1 MRELLDSLKDN
12 FICRR
17 KRSQMMR
24 TYLSGKYF
32 LFDSD
37 NHISYCPKC
46 QVAGKRYKAF
56 REELES
62 EVNKEVE
69 VPNDFASKVIDS
81 LDKKVKTTTNKGT
94 KIILLSLIGLISLL
108 IFLQLSHY
116 IQVQIQLLIPLLKNY

>member
-69 VPNDFASKVIDS
+69 VPSDFASKVIDS
-81 LDKKVKTTTNKGT
+81 LDKKVKTTSNKGT

-108 IFLQLSHY
+108 ILVFGIKRSSDE
-116 IQVQIQLLIPLLKNY
+116 IDDIDKD

>member
-1 MRELLDSLKDN
+1 VRELLDRLKDN

-69 VPNDFASKVIDS
+69 VPSDFASKVIDS

-108 IFLQLSHY
+108 ILVFGIKRSSNE
-116 IQVQIQLLIPLLKNY
+116 IDDIDKD

>member
-1 MRELLDSLKDN
+1 MRELLDNLKDN
-12 FICRR
+12 LICRR

-62 EVNKEVE
+62 EINKEVE
-69 VPNDFASKVIDS
+69 VPSDFASKVIDS

-108 IFLQLSHY
+108 ILVFGIKRSSNK
-116 IQVQIQLLIPLLKNY
+116 IDDIDKD

>member
-69 VPNDFASKVIDS
+69 VPSDFASKVIDS

-108 IFLQLSHY
+108 ILVFG
-116 IQVQIQLLIPLLKNY
+116 LKRSSNKVDDIDKD

>member
-1 MRELLDSLKDN
+1 VRELLDSLKDN

-81 LDKKVKTTTNKGT
+81 LDKKVKTTSNKGT

-108 IFLQLSHY
+108 ILVFGIKRSSNE
-116 IQVQIQLLIPLLKNY
+116 IDDIDKD

>member
-69 VPNDFASKVIDS
+69 VPSDFASKVIDS
-81 LDKKVKTTTNKGT
+81 LDKKVKTTSNKGT
-94 KIILLSLIGLISLL
+94 KIILLTLIGLISLL
-108 IFLQLSHY
+108 ILVFGIKRSSNE
-116 IQVQIQLLIPLLKNY
+116 IDDNDKD

>member
-81 LDKKVKTTTNKGT
+81 LDKKVKTTSNKGT

-108 IFLQLSHY
+108 ILVFG
-116 IQVQIQLLIPLLKNY
+116 LKRSSNEIDDIDKD

>member
-69 VPNDFASKVIDS
+69 VPSDFASKVIDS

-108 IFLQLSHY
+108 ILVFG
-116 IQVQIQLLIPLLKNY
+116 LKRSSNEIDDIDKD

>member
-108 IFLQLSHY
+108 ILVFG
-116 IQVQIQLLIPLLKNY
+116 LKRSSNKVDDIDKD

>member
-46 QVAGKRYKAF
+46 QVAGKRYKVF

-62 EVNKEVE
+62 EINKEVE

-81 LDKKVKTTTNKGT
+81 LDKKIKTTTNKGT

-108 IFLQLSHY
+108 ILVFGIKRSSNETND
-116 IQVQIQLLIPLLKNY
+116 IEKD

>member
-69 VPNDFASKVIDS
+69 IPNDFASKVIDS
-81 LDKKVKTTTNKGT
+81 LDKKVKTTSNKGT

-108 IFLQLSHY
+108 ILVFGIKRSSNK
-116 IQVQIQLLIPLLKNY
+116 IDDIDKD

>member
-1 MRELLDSLKDN
+1 MKEVFENLRDN
-12 FICRR
+12 LICRR
-17 KRSQMMR
+17 KRSHMMK

-32 LFDSD
+32 MFDSD
-37 NHISYCPKC
+37 NHISFCPKC

-62 EVNKEVE
+62 EINKEVE

-94 KIILLSLIGLISLL
+94 KIILLSLIGLISLIIL
-108 IFLQLSHY
+108 VFGIKRSSNKTDD
-116 IQVQIQLLIPLLKNY
+116 IEKD

>member
-37 NHISYCPKC
+37 NHISYWPKC

-69 VPNDFASKVIDS
+69 VPSDFASKVIDS

-94 KIILLSLIGLISLL
+94 KIILLSLIGLISFL
-108 IFLQLSHY
+108 ILVFGIKRSSNK
-116 IQVQIQLLIPLLKNY
+116 IDDIDKD

>member
-62 EVNKEVE
+62 EINKEVE

-108 IFLQLSHY
+108 ILVFG
-116 IQVQIQLLIPLLKNY
+116 LKRSSNKVDDIDKD

>member
-69 VPNDFASKVIDS
+69 VPSDFASKVIDS
-81 LDKKVKTTTNKGT
+81 LDKKVKTTTSKST
-94 KIILLSLIGLISLL
+94 KIILLTLLGILSVIFL
-108 IFLQLSHY
+108 IFGRKRSSSKLEKEQ
-116 IQVQIQLLIPLLKNY
+116 

>member
-69 VPNDFASKVIDS
+69 VPSDFASKVIDS

-108 IFLQLSHY
+108 ILVFGIKRSSNE
-116 IQVQIQLLIPLLKNY
+116 INDIDKD

>member
-69 VPNDFASKVIDS
+69 VPSDFASKVIDS
-81 LDKKVKTTTNKGT
+81 LDKKVKTTSNKGT

-108 IFLQLSHY
+108 ILVFGIKRSSNA
-116 IQVQIQLLIPLLKNY
+116 IDDIDKD

>member
-32 LFDSD
+32 LFDAD

-69 VPNDFASKVIDS
+69 VPSDFASKVIDS

-108 IFLQLSHY
+108 ILVFGIKRSSNE
-116 IQVQIQLLIPLLKNY
+116 IDDIDKD

>member
-1 MRELLDSLKDN
+1 
-12 FICRR
+12 
-17 KRSQMMR
+17 MMR

-69 VPNDFASKVIDS
+69 VPSDFASKVIDS

-108 IFLQLSHY
+108 ILVFGIKRSSNE
-116 IQVQIQLLIPLLKNY
+116 INDIDKD

>member
-1 MRELLDSLKDN
+1 MRELIDSLKDN

-69 VPNDFASKVIDS
+69 VPSDFASKVIDS

-94 KIILLSLIGLISLL
+94 KIILLSLIGLISLFIL
-108 IFLQLSHY
+108 VFGIKRSSNE
-116 IQVQIQLLIPLLKNY
+116 IDDIDKD

>member
-17 KRSQMMR
+17 KRSQMIR

-56 REELES
+56 RDELES

-69 VPNDFASKVIDS
+69 VPSDFASKVIDS

-108 IFLQLSHY
+108 ILVFGIKRSSNE
-116 IQVQIQLLIPLLKNY
+116 IDDIDKD

>member
-1 MRELLDSLKDN
+1 MRELLDNLKDN
-12 FICRR
+12 LICRR

-62 EVNKEVE
+62 EINKEVE
-69 VPNDFASKVIDS
+69 VPSDFASKVIDS

-108 IFLQLSHY
+108 ILVFG
-116 IQVQIQLLIPLLKNY
+116 LKRSSNKVDDIDKD